1 MLEVS
6 IKKKLKDITLDIS
19 FKSNHKR
26 IVLFGPSGAGKSSI
40 LKIISGFINPKE
52 GYIRVENNIFFDSKK
67 KVNLNISKR
76 KVGYLPQD
84 YVLFPN
90 MNIKQNLFYGS
101 KFLNNP
107 ENDSTVEP
115 LIDKLEIRELLHN
128 FPGTLS
134 GGQKQR
140 VALARALLSKPSI
153 LLLDEPFSAL
163 HTSIRD
169 SLRELVINI
178 TEEFNLMSILVTH
191 DLDEAFIFGEK
202 IIIISNGKIIEDGIK
217 EKIFKRP
224 EYIDTIKLLNIKNY
238 WAIKE
243 IKDHTIVTEAG
254 LKFTIDVEK
263 EAKYVAV
270 RPENIMILREEKGV
284 NKKYGDNI
292 FSGTITNIKQY
303 EHFAKVE
310 FLEELISS
318 FFVINLPIYV
328 ITKLNL
334 FKGKQIKI
342 AIDKKDFILCN

>member
-6 IKKKLKDITLDIS
+6 VNKKLKDITLDIS
-19 FKSNHKR
+19 FKSELKR

-40 LKIISGFINPKE
+40 LKIIAGFMNPKE
-52 GYIRVENNIFFDSKK
+52 GYIRVENNIYFDSRKK
-67 KVNLNISKR
+67 INVNISKR

-84 YVLFPN
+84 YMLFPN
-90 MNIKQNLFYGS
+90 MNIKQNLFYGR

-107 ENDSTVEP
+107 GDNNTVES
-115 LIDKLEIRELLHN
+115 LIDKLEIRELLNN
-128 FPGTLS
+128 FPATLS

-140 VALARALLSKPSI
+140 VALARALLIKPSI

-178 TEEFNLMSILVTH
+178 TEEFNLSAVFVTH
-191 DLDEAFIFGEK
+191 DLDEAFIFGKK
-202 IIIISNGKIIEDGIK
+202 IIMISGGKIIEDGIK
-217 EKIFKRP
+217 EKIFKKP
-224 EYIDTIKLLNIKNY
+224 EYIDTIKLLNIKNF

-243 IKDHTIVTEAG
+243 TIENTIITAAD
-254 LKFTIDVEK
+254 LKFTIDINRR
-263 EAKYVAV
+263 ANYVAV
-270 RPENIMILREEKGV
+270 RPENIMILREEKAV
-284 NKKYGDNI
+284 NKKYGNNI
-292 FSGTITNIKQY
+292 FSGTITNIKNY

-310 FLEELISS
+310 FLEELTLS
-318 FFVINLPIYV
+318 FFIINLPVYV